1 MLKRKLE
8 SRESDDFIW
17 AIPLDLFLPIT
28 VALIYAIIV
37 LVSLL

>member
-8 SRESDDFIW
+8 SRESDDFEW